1 VENVIIEEVNSPGQ
15 LRLVRDLFE
24 EYWTSIGFGR
34 QTFGFGEEL
43 DNLPGAYV
51 RPEGR
56 LAIAVSDGQPAGCVA
71 LRRFDERSGEMKRLF
86 VRQAARGQGVAGI
99 LLGWLVSEARAQGYT
114 RMLAD
119 TLPTMEAALRLYQR
133 LGFKRIEAYSP
144 TPTPG
149 AIYLEM
155 DLG

>member
-1 VENVIIEEVNSPGQ
+1 
-15 LRLVRDLFE
+15 
-24 EYWTSIGFGR
+24 
-34 QTFGFGEEL
+34 
-43 DNLPGAYV
+43 
-51 RPEGR
+51 
-56 LAIAVSDGQPAGCVA
+56 
-71 LRRFDERSGEMKRLF
+71 
-86 VRQAARGQGVAGI
+86 
-99 LLGWLVSEARAQGYT
+99 
-114 RMLAD
+114 MLAD